1 MSLQNFLLKTNKEM
15 TMNTTQRGDN
25 FEAKIYKLL
34 DEQKCNI
41 TNYYNITDNLKRKYK
56 VSRSVVKIRLKK
68 LGLLN
73 EANMKAKAIRSILG
87 Y

>member
-34 DEQKCNI
+34 EEQKCNI